1 MLPPEMNASHEHYR
15 AIWQNPKI
23 RAQAYTSDEKFPSTE
38 SLKETM
44 ERVIPYWNNVI
55 VPNVERGQRVLIVAH
70 GTVLR
75 SLVKYLDGKRRWGSG
90 YCLRP
95 LRCSRRPPVV
105 IFGIFSEGRGP
116 LNFSCDIYV

>member
-1 MLPPEMNASHEHYR
+1 MNASHEHYR
-15 AIWQNPKI
+15 AIWHNPKI
-23 RAQAYTSDEKFPSTE
+23 MAQAYTSDEKFPSTE

-75 SLVKYLDGKRRWGSG
+75 SLVKYLDGKRRWG
-90 YCLRP
+90 
-95 LRCSRRPPVV
+95 RCVV
-105 IFGIFSEGRGP
+105 RVI
-116 LNFSCDIYV
+116 C